1 LSYQRIWKIKDFQ
14 MSSTEKEQTGQRA
27 IRILINIL
35 VVIIV
40 GVAIFLAWDRFIN
53 NNTQTTSSES
63 PTEEASATPAVNIQN
78 ETRVDLPVYD
88 IETAFKVSAINRS
101 ANLSTD
107 IPTRPRV
114 DVITYTVETGDSLFS
129 IADDFNLKPETL
141 LWGNYAILKD
151 DPHVLRPGQT
161 LNVLPTDGTYYQ
173 WDESDNLDSVADF
186 FGVEKDA
193 IVEYPGNRF
202 DLALASTGNIEV
214 QPGTWLIVPGGQRE
228 TQDWGPPAIS
238 RDNPASARYY
248 GAGHCGT
255 VYTGAVGTG
264 TFVKPTPTG
273 YVGAGGYVW
282 NPPVHNGVDYSGSA
296 GDPIYA
302 VDSGVVVY
310 SGWSDYGYGNLI
322 VIDHG
327 NGWVSAY
334 AHLNDV
340 YVYCGQSVFQG
351 ATIGPMGSTGN
362 STGPHLHFELSING
376 AKVNPLNY
384 IY

>member
-1 LSYQRIWKIKDFQ
+1 
-14 MSSTEKEQTGQRA
+14 MSNQTEQTQEKPLPRI
-27 IRILINIL
+27 IRLIVNL
-35 VVIIV
+35 LVIIV
-40 GVAIFLAWDRFIN
+40 VGIAIFLAWDRFLN
-53 NNTQTTSSES
+53 PTNQSLSTSAAPETAA
-63 PTEEASATPAVNIQN
+63 PMLEEETNFSATEAV
-78 ETRVDLPVYD
+78 LPSYD
-88 IETAFKVSAINRS
+88 GDAPLKVSAIYRT
-101 ANLSTD
+101 ANLITS

-129 IADDFNLKPETL
+129 IADAFNLKPETL
-141 LWGNYAILKD
+141 LWGNYTVLKD
-151 DPHVLRPGQT
+151 DPHVLRPGQV
-161 LNVLPTDGTYYQ
+161 LYVLPTDGTYYQ
-173 WDESDNLDSVADF
+173 WSDGDNLGSISDY
-186 FGVEKDA
+186 FGVDPTA
-193 IVEYPGNRF
+193 ILEYPGNRF
-202 DLALASTGNIEV
+202 DLGLTATDLEISA
-214 QPGTWLIVPGGQRE
+214 GTWLIVPGGQRE

-255 VYTGAVGTG
+255 VYTGAVGSG
-264 TFVKPTPTG
+264 AFVKPTPTG
-273 YVGAGGYVW
+273 YVGAGGYTY
-282 NPPVHNGVDYSGSA
+282 NPPVHNGLDYSGSA

-310 SGWSDYGYGNLI
+310 SGWSDWGYGNLA

>member
-1 LSYQRIWKIKDFQ
+1 MTKTNQEKPIQRLFRL
-14 MSSTEKEQTGQRA
+14 M
-27 IRILINIL
+27 INLL

-40 GVAIFLAWDRFIN
+40 GIAAFLAWDRFLQN
-53 NNTQTTSSES
+53 PTTPTTEISSQ
-63 PTEEASATPAVNIQN
+63 PTEEVSPKEESAQTDIQ
-78 ETRVDLPVYD
+78 VDLPYFDGGESYQISGIHRV
-88 IETAFKVSAINRS
+88 
-101 ANLSTD
+101 ANLTTN

-114 DVITYTVETGDSLFS
+114 DVITYTVDTGDSLFS
-129 IADDFNLKPETL
+129 IADAFNLKPETL

-151 DPHVLRPGQT
+151 DPHVLRPGQV

-173 WDESDNLDSVADF
+173 WSSGDNLVSVADF
-186 FGVEKDA
+186 FGVETDS
-193 IVEYPGNRF
+193 ILEYPGNRF
-202 DLALASTGNIEV
+202 DLGIATADLEIQEGV
-214 QPGTWLIVPGGQRE
+214 WLIIPGGQRE

-238 RDNPASARYY
+238 RENPASARYY

-264 TFVKPTPTG
+264 TFVKPTSTG
-273 YVGAGGYVW
+273 YVGAGGYTF
-282 NPPVHNGVDYSGSA
+282 NPPVHNGLDYSGSA
-296 GDPIYA
+296 GDPIFA

-310 SGWSDYGYGNLI
+310 SGWSDFGYGNLV

-362 STGPHLHFELSING
+362 SSGPHLHFELSING
-376 AKVNPLNY
+376 AKVNPTNY

>member
-1 LSYQRIWKIKDFQ
+1 MTEPTVQPSHNQEKPAQR
-14 MSSTEKEQTGQRA
+14 M
-27 IRILINIL
+27 IRLIINFF
-35 VVIIV
+35 VIVIV
-40 GVAIFLAWDRFIN
+40 GVALFLAWDRFLK
-53 NNTQTTSSES
+53 
-63 PTEEASATPAVNIQN
+63 PEEASNSTSAVPETEVPTDEVEKSQPEIQ
-78 ETRVDLPVYD
+78 VDLPDY
-88 IETAFKVSAINRS
+88 EGEAALKVSGIYRS
-101 ANLSTD
+101 ANLITS

-114 DVITYTVETGDSLFS
+114 DVITYTVQTGDSLFS
-129 IADDFNLKPETL
+129 IADSFGLEPETL
-141 LWGNYAILKD
+141 LWGNYATLKD
-151 DPHVLRPGQT
+151 DPHVLRPGQV
-161 LNVLPTDGTYYQ
+161 LNVLPTNGTYYQ
-173 WDESDNLDSVADF
+173 WSSGDTLGSVADY
-186 FGVEKDA
+186 FGVEPDA
-193 IVEYPGNRF
+193 ILEYPGNRF
-202 DLALASTGNIEV
+202 DLGMAAADLEINA
-214 QPGTWLIVPGGQRE
+214 GTWLIVPGGHRE

-273 YVGAGGYVW
+273 YVGAGGYTF
-282 NPPVHNGVDYSGSA
+282 NPPVHNGLDYSGSA

-310 SGWSDYGYGNLI
+310 SGWSDYGYGNLV

-362 STGPHLHFELSING
+362 STGPHLHFELSYNG
-376 AKVNPLNY
+376 GKVNPANY

>member
-1 LSYQRIWKIKDFQ
+1 MSETVQEKPIQRILRL
-14 MSSTEKEQTGQRA
+14 M
-27 IRILINIL
+27 INLL
-35 VVIIV
+35 VIIIV
-40 GVAIFLAWDRFIN
+40 GIAIFLAWDRFLRVEEPVSAANEPSPIEPTL
-53 NNTQTTSSES
+53 TQEDELQSEGLV
-63 PTEEASATPAVNIQN
+63 A
-78 ETRVDLPVYD
+78 LPDFDGQVSL
-88 IETAFKVSAINRS
+88 KVSGIHRA
-101 ANLSTD
+101 ANLTTN

-114 DVITYTVETGDSLFS
+114 DVFTYTVETGDSLFS
-129 IADDFNLKPETL
+129 IADAFNLKPETL
-141 LWGNYAILKD
+141 LWGNYTVLKD
-151 DPHVLRPGQT
+151 DPHVLRPGQV
-161 LNVLPTDGTYYQ
+161 LNVLPIDGTYYQ
-173 WDESDNLDSVADF
+173 WDQGDNLGSVADF
-186 FGVEKDA
+186 FGVEPGA
-193 IVEYPGNRF
+193 ILEYPGNRF
-202 DLALASTGNIEV
+202 DLTVAASDAEINE
-214 QPGTWLIVPGGQRE
+214 GTWLIVPGGQRE

-255 VYTGAVGTG
+255 VYTGAVGSG

-273 YVGAGGYVW
+273 YVGAGGYTY
-282 NPPVHNGVDYSGSA
+282 NPPVHNGLDYSGSA
-296 GDPIYA
+296 GDSIFA

-310 SGWSDYGYGNLI
+310 SGWSDYGYGNLV

-334 AHLNDV
+334 AHMNDV

>member
-1 LSYQRIWKIKDFQ
+1 MTSQKNELTSQRV
-14 MSSTEKEQTGQRA
+14 
-27 IRILINIL
+27 IRFTVNIL

-40 GVAIFLAWDRFIN
+40 GIAAFLAWDRIIN
-53 NNTQTTSSES
+53 NGTNENIVSET
-63 PTEEASATPAVNIQN
+63 PTEEMAASPKDEIQP
-78 ETRVDLPVYD
+78 EIQVDLPVYD
-88 IETAFKVSAINRS
+88 IDATLKVSAIYRT

-129 IADDFNLKPETL
+129 IADAFNLKPETL

-161 LNVLPTDGTYYQ
+161 LYVLPTDGTYYQ
-173 WDESDNLDSVADF
+173 WDESDNLNSVADF
-186 FGVEKDA
+186 FGVQSDA

-202 DLALASTGNIEV
+202 DLALASTGNLDI
-214 QPGTWLIVPGGQRE
+214 QPGSWLIVPGGQRE

-264 TFVKPTPTG
+264 AFVKPTSTG
-273 YVGAGGYVW
+273 YVGAGGYTF
-282 NPPVHNGVDYSGSA
+282 NPPVHNGLDYSGSA
-296 GDPIYA
+296 GDSIIA

>member
-1 LSYQRIWKIKDFQ
+1 MSETPQEKPIQRLI
-14 MSSTEKEQTGQRA
+14 RLA
-27 IRILINIL
+27 INLL
-35 VVIIV
+35 VIVIV
-40 GVAIFLAWDRFIN
+40 GIAAFLAWDRFRPG
-53 NNTQTTSSES
+53 QTPANSVN
-63 PTEEASATPAVNIQN
+63 ATPSVQATAIQD
-78 ETRVDLPVYD
+78 EAPQTESHLALPDYD
-88 IETAFKVSAINRS
+88 TGASLKVSGIHRV
-101 ANLSTD
+101 ANLTTN

-129 IADDFNLKPETL
+129 IADAFNLKPETL
-141 LWGNYAILKD
+141 LWGNYIILKD
-151 DPHVLRPGQT
+151 DPHVLRPGQV
-161 LNVLPTDGTYYQ
+161 LHVLPTDGTYYQ
-173 WDESDNLDSVADF
+173 WDDGDNLGSVADF
-186 FGVEKDA
+186 FGVEPGE
-193 IVEYPGNRF
+193 ILEYPGNRF
-202 DLALASTGNIEV
+202 DLGVATADLEID
-214 QPGTWLIVPGGQRE
+214 PGTWLIVPGGQRE

-238 RDNPASARYY
+238 RDNPASAAYY

-264 TFVKPTPTG
+264 TFVKPTSTG
-273 YVGAGGYVW
+273 YVGAGGYTF
-282 NPPVHNGVDYSGSA
+282 NPPVHNGLDYSGSA
-296 GDPIYA
+296 GDPIFA

-310 SGWSDYGYGNLI
+310 SGWSDYGYGNLV

-376 AKVNPLNY
+376 GKVNPQVY

>member
-1 LSYQRIWKIKDFQ
+1 
-14 MSSTEKEQTGQRA
+14 MTEQTPEKPIQRV
-27 IRILINIL
+27 IRQAVNVL
-35 VVIIV
+35 VIVIV
-40 GVAIFLAWDRFIN
+40 GIAVFLVWDRFIKPED
-53 NNTQTTSSES
+53 TQDPIS
-63 PTEEASATPAVNIQN
+63 ASA
-78 ETRVDLPVYD
+78 ETLAPTVEKEEPQSEVQVDLPDYSA
-88 IETAFKVSAINRS
+88 ETSLKVSAIHRA
-101 ANLSTD
+101 ANLATN

-114 DVITYTVETGDSLFS
+114 DVITYTVDTGDSLFS
-129 IADDFNLKPETL
+129 IADAFNLKPETL
-141 LWGNYAILKD
+141 LWGNYTVLKD

-173 WDESDNLDSVADF
+173 WSEGDTLDAVADF
-186 FGVEKDA
+186 FGVESVA
-193 IVEYPGNRF
+193 ILEYPGNRF
-202 DLALASTGNIEV
+202 DLALAQTDELEIQEGA
-214 QPGTWLIVPGGQRE
+214 WLIVPGGQRE
-228 TQDWGPPAIS
+228 TQDWGPPAITRS
-238 RDNPASARYY
+238 NPASARYY

-273 YVGAGGYVW
+273 YVGAGGYTF
-282 NPPVHNGVDYSGSA
+282 NPPVHNGLDYSGSA

-362 STGPHLHFELSING
+362 STGPHLHFELSFNG
-376 AKVNPLNY
+376 GKVNPTNY

>member
-1 LSYQRIWKIKDFQ
+1 
-14 MSSTEKEQTGQRA
+14 MTENTIEKP
-27 IRILINIL
+27 ILRLMRLVINLL
-35 VVIIV
+35 VIIIV
-40 GVAIFLAWDRFIN
+40 GIAIFLAWDRFLN
-53 NNTQTTSSES
+53 NANPTSTIPES
-63 PTEEASATPAVNIQN
+63 PVVEATEVIEENLQANIQLG
-78 ETRVDLPVYD
+78 LPDFDGSASV
-88 IETAFKVSAINRS
+88 KVSGIHRV
-101 ANLSTD
+101 ANLTTN

-114 DVITYTVETGDSLFS
+114 EVITYTVETGDSLFS
-129 IADDFNLKPETL
+129 IADAFNLKPETL
-141 LWGNYAILKD
+141 LWGNYIILKD
-151 DPHVLRPGQT
+151 DPHVLRPGQV
-161 LNVLPTDGTYYQ
+161 LNVLPIDGTYYQ
-173 WDESDNLDSVADF
+173 WSDGDNLGSVADY
-186 FGVEKDA
+186 FGVTPDN
-193 IVEYPGNRF
+193 ILEYPGNRF
-202 DLALASTGNIEV
+202 DITVAAADLEINE
-214 QPGTWLIVPGGQRE
+214 GTWLIVPGGQRE

-273 YVGAGGYVW
+273 YVGAGGYTF
-282 NPPVHNGVDYSGSA
+282 NPPVHNGLDYSGSA
-296 GDPIYA
+296 GDSIFA

-376 AKVNPLNY
+376 AKVNPQNY

>member
-1 LSYQRIWKIKDFQ
+1 MSEEIKERTVQKI
-14 MSSTEKEQTGQRA
+14 
-27 IRILINIL
+27 IRFVVNIL
-35 VVIIV
+35 VVV
-40 GVAIFLAWDRFIN
+40 VVAVAGFLAWDRLFNQENPQNSVYEPPIAEVADPQKEEIPPE
-53 NNTQTTSSES
+53 TEVGLPIYDGETS
-63 PTEEASATPAVNIQN
+63 
-78 ETRVDLPVYD
+78 L
-88 IETAFKVSAINRS
+88 KVSAIYRA

-114 DVITYTVETGDSLFS
+114 DVITYTVDTGDSLFS
-129 IADDFNLKPETL
+129 IADAFNLKPETL
-141 LWGNYAILKD
+141 LWGNYTILKD
-151 DPHVLRPGQT
+151 DPHVLKPGQV

-173 WDESDNLDSVADF
+173 WDEGDSLDAVAEF
-186 FGVEKDA
+186 FGVETNA
-193 IVEYPGNRF
+193 ILEYPGNRF
-202 DLALASTGNIEV
+202 DLAMASTGNVDI
-214 QPGTWLIVPGGQRE
+214 QKGAWLIVPGGQRE

-273 YVGAGGYVW
+273 YVGAGGYTF
-282 NPPVHNGVDYSGSA
+282 NPPVHNGLDYSGSA

-310 SGWSDYGYGNLI
+310 SGWSDYGYGNLV

-376 AKVNPLNY
+376 AKVNPTNY

>member
-1 LSYQRIWKIKDFQ
+1 
-14 MSSTEKEQTGQRA
+14 MSSPTKERPGQRVL
-27 IRILINIL
+27 RLTVNIL
-35 VVIIV
+35 VVFIV
-40 GVAIFLAWDRFIN
+40 GIAAFLAWDRFIN
-53 NNTQTTSSES
+53 NGNTPNAVSES
-63 PTEEASATPAVNIQN
+63 STDEIISVPEEEKQPKIQ
-78 ETRVDLPVYD
+78 VDLPVYD
-88 IETAFKVSAINRS
+88 VNAALKVSAIYRT

-107 IPTRPRV
+107 IPTRARV
-114 DVITYTVETGDSLFS
+114 DVITYTVDTGDSLFS
-129 IADDFNLKPETL
+129 IADSYNLKPETL
-141 LWGNYAILKD
+141 LWGNYTVLKD

-161 LNVLPTDGTYYQ
+161 LNVLPTDGTYYE
-173 WDESDNLDSVADF
+173 WDEGDSLGSVADF
-186 FGVEKDA
+186 FGVETDS

-202 DLALASTGNIEV
+202 DLALASTGNMDI

-282 NPPVHNGVDYSGSA
+282 NPPVHNAVDYSGSA

-302 VDSGVVVY
+302 VDGGVVVY
-310 SGWSDYGYGNLI
+310 SGWSDYGYGNLV

-376 AKVNPLNY
+376 AKVNPANY

>member
-1 LSYQRIWKIKDFQ
+1 MTKQ
-14 MSSTEKEQTGQRA
+14 TEKTAENPIQKI
-27 IRILINIL
+27 IRLMINLL
-35 VVIIV
+35 VIVIV
-40 GVAIFLAWDRFIN
+40 GIALFLAWDRFLNPGN
-53 NNTQTTSSES
+53 NIDSVSAS
-63 PTEEASATPAVNIQN
+63 PETETLETEPEEAQPEIQ
-78 ETRVDLPVYD
+78 VDLPEY
-88 IETAFKVSAINRS
+88 EGEASLKVSAINRS
-101 ANLSTD
+101 ANLITS

-114 DVITYTVETGDSLFS
+114 DVITYTVETGDTLFS
-129 IADDFNLKPETL
+129 IADSYNLKPETL
-141 LWGNYAILKD
+141 LWGNYTVLKD
-151 DPHVLRPGQT
+151 DPHVLRPGQV

-173 WDESDNLDSVADF
+173 WDEGDSLGSVADF
-186 FGVEKDA
+186 FGVETDS

-202 DLALASTGNIEV
+202 DLALVSTGDVDI
-214 QPGTWLIVPGGQRE
+214 QAGTWLIIPGGQRE

-238 RDNPASARYY
+238 RSNPASARYY

-273 YVGAGGYVW
+273 YVGAGGYTF
-282 NPPVHNGVDYSGSA
+282 NPPVHNGLDYSGSA

-310 SGWSDYGYGNLI
+310 SGWSDYGYGNLV

>member
-1 LSYQRIWKIKDFQ
+1 
-14 MSSTEKEQTGQRA
+14 MSTPTEERTGQRI
-27 IRILINIL
+27 IRFAVNIL

-40 GVAIFLAWDRFIN
+40 GIAAFLAWDRFIHN
-53 NNTQTTSSES
+53 GNSQNPVSASPEIETPAMQEEES
-63 PTEEASATPAVNIQN
+63 PPEIQ
-78 ETRVDLPVYD
+78 VDLPVYD
-88 IETAFKVSAINRS
+88 IDAALKVYAVYRA

-129 IADDFNLKPETL
+129 IADNYGLKPETL
-141 LWGNYAILKD
+141 LWGNYEILED
-151 DPHVLRPGQT
+151 NPHMLRPGQT

-173 WDESDNLDSVADF
+173 WGEGDSLNGVAEF
-186 FGVEKDA
+186 FGVALDA

-202 DLALASTGNIEV
+202 DLALASSNNLEIEE
-214 QPGTWLIVPGGQRE
+214 GSWLIIPGGKRA
-228 TQDWGPPAIS
+228 TQDWGPPAIT
-238 RDNPASARYY
+238 RNNPASARYY
-248 GAGHCGT
+248 GAGHCGA
-255 VYTGAVGTG
+255 VYSGAVGTG
-264 TFVKPTPTG
+264 SFVNPTVTG
-273 YVGAGGYVW
+273 YVGAGGYTYDP
-282 NPPVHNGVDYSGSA
+282 NVHPGLDYSGSA
-296 GDPIYA
+296 GDAIIA

-310 SGWSDYGYGNLI
+310 SGWSNFGYGNLI

-327 NGWVSAY
+327 NGWQSAY

-362 STGPHLHFELSING
+362 STGPHLHFELIFNG
-376 AKVNPLNY
+376 GKVNPASY

>member
-1 LSYQRIWKIKDFQ
+1 MTEQTTEKTSQRI
-14 MSSTEKEQTGQRA
+14 
-27 IRILINIL
+27 IRLGVNLL
-35 VVIIV
+35 VIGIV
-40 GVAIFLAWDRFIN
+40 GLALFLAWDRFLN
-53 NNTQTTSSES
+53 PENTSNPVSAVPETQVPTSQS
-63 PTEEASATPAVNIQN
+63 EASPPEIQ
-78 ETRVDLPVYD
+78 VDLPDYGG
-88 IETAFKVSAINRS
+88 ETSLKVSAIYRT
-101 ANLSTD
+101 ANLVTS

-129 IADDFNLKPETL
+129 IADAYNLKPETL
-141 LWGNYAILKD
+141 LWGNYTILKD

-161 LNVLPTDGTYYQ
+161 LHVLPTDGTYYQ
-173 WDESDNLDSVADF
+173 WGEGDTLGSVADF
-186 FGVEKDA
+186 FGVETQA
-193 IVEYPGNRF
+193 IIEYPGNRF
-202 DLALASTGNIEV
+202 DLALAQTNDVEIEE
-214 QPGTWLIVPGGQRE
+214 GTWLIVPGGQRE

-238 RDNPASARYY
+238 RSNPASARYY

-273 YVGAGGYVW
+273 YVGAGGYTY
-282 NPPVHNGVDYSGSA
+282 NPPVHNGLDYSGSA
-296 GDPIYA
+296 GDSIYA

-362 STGPHLHFELSING
+362 STGPHLHFELSFNG
-376 AKVNPLNY
+376 GKVNPANY

>member
-1 LSYQRIWKIKDFQ
+1 MTETKQEKSIQRVI
-14 MSSTEKEQTGQRA
+14 RLA
-27 IRILINIL
+27 INLL
-35 VVIIV
+35 VIFIV
-40 GVAIFLAWDRFIN
+40 GIAAFLAWDRFLRN
-53 NNTQTTSSES
+53 EDSTNTVSES
-63 PTEEASATPAVNIQN
+63 PAIVMAPIQEEAPHDELQVS
-78 ETRVDLPVYD
+78 LPD
-88 IETAFKVSAINRS
+88 FDGQASLKVSGIHRA
-101 ANLSTD
+101 ANLTTN

-129 IADDFNLKPETL
+129 IADAYNLKPETL
-141 LWGNYAILKD
+141 LWGNYTILKD
-151 DPHVLRPGQT
+151 DPHVLRPGQV
-161 LNVLPTDGTYYQ
+161 LHVLPTDGTYYQ
-173 WDESDNLDSVADF
+173 WSTDDTLGSVADF
-186 FGVEKDA
+186 FGVEPA
-193 IVEYPGNRF
+193 VILEYPGNRF
-202 DLALASTGNIEV
+202 DLGIATVNLEINDGS
-214 QPGTWLIVPGGQRE
+214 WLIIPGGQRE

-273 YVGAGGYVW
+273 YVGAGGYTY
-282 NPPVHNGVDYSGSA
+282 NPPVHNGLDYSGSA
-296 GDPIYA
+296 GDSIYA

-310 SGWSDYGYGNLI
+310 SGWSDYGYGNLV

-376 AKVNPLNY
+376 AKVNPQNY

>member
-1 LSYQRIWKIKDFQ
+1 MTETKQEKPIQRV
-14 MSSTEKEQTGQRA
+14 
-27 IRILINIL
+27 IRLTINLLVILI
-35 VVIIV
+35 V
-40 GVAIFLAWDRFIN
+40 GIAAFLAWDRFRN
-53 NNTQTTSSES
+53 NQVPAKTASES
-63 PTEEASATPAVNIQN
+63 AAMKATAIQEEVPQAGIQLGLPDFDEQAVQ
-78 ETRVDLPVYD
+78 
-88 IETAFKVSAINRS
+88 KVSAVHRA
-101 ANLSTD
+101 ANLITN

-129 IADDFNLKPETL
+129 IADAFNLKPETL
-141 LWGNYAILKD
+141 LWGNYTVLED
-151 DPHVLRPGQT
+151 NPHVLRPGQI
-161 LNVLPTDGTYYQ
+161 LNVLPVDGTYYQ
-173 WDESDNLDSVADF
+173 WSEGDNLGAVSEF
-186 FGVEKDA
+186 FGVESEA

-202 DLALASTGNIEV
+202 DLAMAESNTLEIEG
-214 QPGTWLIVPGGQRE
+214 GTWLIVPGGQRA

-238 RDNPASARYY
+238 RNDPASARYY
-248 GAGHCGT
+248 GPGHCGT

-273 YVGAGGYVW
+273 YVGAGGYRYDP
-282 NPPVHNGVDYSGSA
+282 NVHAALDYSGSA
-296 GDPIYA
+296 GDPVYA

-310 SGWSDYGYGNLI
+310 SGWSNFGYGNLI

-362 STGPHLHFELSING
+362 SSGPHLHFELSING
-376 AKVNPLNY
+376 AKVNPELY

>member
-1 LSYQRIWKIKDFQ
+1 MSEDKVQKPIQRV
-14 MSSTEKEQTGQRA
+14 MR
-27 IRILINIL
+27 LVINFL
-35 VVIIV
+35 VIVIV
-40 GVAIFLAWDRFIN
+40 GVAALLTWDRLQPGAVKTDDISAAP
-53 NNTQTTSSES
+53 TVQTEVLQSD
-63 PTEEASATPAVNIQN
+63 IQVGLP
-78 ETRVDLPVYD
+78 EFYGGPELDVSGIHRV
-88 IETAFKVSAINRS
+88 
-101 ANLSTD
+101 ANLITH

-129 IADDFNLKPETL
+129 IADAFNLKPETL
-141 LWGNYAILKD
+141 LWGNYAVLKD
-151 DPHVLRPGQT
+151 DPHVLRPGQI
-161 LNVLPTDGTYYQ
+161 LQVLPTDGTYYQ
-173 WDESDNLDSVADF
+173 WSEGDNLNSVADF
-186 FGVEKDA
+186 FGVDQDA
-193 IVEYPGNRF
+193 ILEYPGNRF
-202 DLALASTGNIEV
+202 DLGIAVTDLEIDE
-214 QPGTWLIVPGGQRE
+214 GTWLIVPGGQRE

-255 VYTGAVGTG
+255 IYTGAVGSG

-273 YVGAGGYVW
+273 YVGAGGYTF

-310 SGWSDYGYGNLI
+310 SGWSDFGYGNLI

-376 AKVNPLNY
+376 GKVNPLQY
-384 IY
+384 IN

>member
-1 LSYQRIWKIKDFQ
+1 MSKTTQENTIQRV
-14 MSSTEKEQTGQRA
+14 
-27 IRILINIL
+27 IRLVINL
-35 VVIIV
+35 MVIVIV
-40 GVAIFLAWDRFIN
+40 GIAAFLAWDRFLRN
-53 NNTQTTSSES
+53 EDPDSNGDEAPVAEAAATQ
-63 PTEEASATPAVNIQN
+63 EEAPQA
-78 ETRVDLPVYD
+78 ETQVGLPDYD
-88 IETAFKVSAINRS
+88 GESSLTISGIHRA
-101 ANLSTD
+101 ANLTTN

-114 DVITYTVETGDSLFS
+114 DVITYTVDTGDSLFS
-129 IADDFNLKPETL
+129 IADAFNLKPETL
-141 LWGNYAILKD
+141 LWGNYVVLKD
-151 DPHVLRPGQT
+151 DPHVLRPGQV
-161 LNVLPTDGTYYQ
+161 LQVLPIDGTYYQ
-173 WDESDNLDSVADF
+173 WGDDDNLNSVADF
-186 FGVEKDA
+186 FGVETDA
-193 IVEYPGNRF
+193 ILEYPGNRF
-202 DLALASTGNIEV
+202 DLSLVATNLEISE
-214 QPGTWLIVPGGQRE
+214 GTWLIVPGGQRE

-264 TFVKPTPTG
+264 TFVKPTSTG
-273 YVGAGGYVW
+273 YVGAGGYTF
-282 NPPVHNGVDYSGSA
+282 NPPVHNGLDYSGSA

-310 SGWSDYGYGNLI
+310 SGWSDWGYGNLV

-376 AKVNPLNY
+376 GKVNPANY

>member
-1 LSYQRIWKIKDFQ
+1 MTEPTKQSPQSQEKPVQR
-14 MSSTEKEQTGQRA
+14 T
-27 IRILINIL
+27 IRLIINL
-35 VVIIV
+35 FVIMIV
-40 GVAIFLAWDRFIN
+40 GVALFLAWERFLK
-53 NNTQTTSSES
+53 
-63 PTEEASATPAVNIQN
+63 PEEASNSANAAPEIETPIDEVEKSQPEIQ
-78 ETRVDLPVYD
+78 VDLPDY
-88 IETAFKVSAINRS
+88 EGEAALKVSGIFRS
-101 ANLSTD
+101 ANLITS

-114 DVITYTVETGDSLFS
+114 DVITYTVQTGDSLFS
-129 IADDFNLKPETL
+129 IADSFGLEPETL
-141 LWGNYAILKD
+141 LWGNYATLKD
-151 DPHVLRPGQT
+151 DPHVLRPGQV

-173 WDESDNLDSVADF
+173 WDEGDNLGSVADY
-186 FGVEKDA
+186 FGVEPDS
-193 IVEYPGNRF
+193 ILEYPGNRF
-202 DLALASTGNIEV
+202 DLGMAAADIDIN
-214 QPGTWLIVPGGQRE
+214 PGTWLIVPGGHRE

-273 YVGAGGYVW
+273 YVGAGGYTF
-282 NPPVHNGVDYSGSA
+282 NPPVHNGLDYSGSA

-310 SGWSDYGYGNLI
+310 SGWSDYGYGNLV

-362 STGPHLHFELSING
+362 STGPHLHFELSYNG
-376 AKVNPLNY
+376 GKVNPTNY

>member
-1 LSYQRIWKIKDFQ
+1 MKI
-14 MSSTEKEQTGQRA
+14 MNEENKERPVQKI
-27 IRILINIL
+27 IRFAVNIL
-35 VVIIV
+35 VVV
-40 GVAIFLAWDRFIN
+40 VVAIAGFLAWDRFFNQADNPNAENEPPVMEVAAIPEEEI
-53 NNTQTTSSES
+53 QPE
-63 PTEEASATPAVNIQN
+63 TE
-78 ETRVDLPVYD
+78 VDLPAYD
-88 IETAFKVSAINRS
+88 GEAPLKVSAIYRA

-114 DVITYTVETGDSLFS
+114 DVITYTVDTGDSLFS
-129 IADDFNLKPETL
+129 IADSFNLKPETL
-141 LWGNYAILKD
+141 LWGNYTILKD
-151 DPHVLRPGQT
+151 DPHTLRTGQV

-173 WDESDNLDSVADF
+173 WDEGDNLTSVAEF
-186 FGVEKDA
+186 FGVDMKD
-193 IVEYPGNRF
+193 ILEYPGNRF
-202 DLALASTGNIEV
+202 DLAMASTGNIDI
-214 QPGTWLIVPGGQRE
+214 QQGTWLIVPGGHRE

-273 YVGAGGYVW
+273 YVGAGGYTF
-282 NPPVHNGVDYSGSA
+282 NPPVHNGLDYSGSA

-310 SGWSDYGYGNLI
+310 SGWSDYGYGNLV

-376 AKVNPLNY
+376 AKVNPTNY